1 MVKALIL
8 DLDGT
13 LVDSHKA
20 HIKSYKEVF
29 NKKALNEFD
38 VKKLKSLFGKV
49 AEDIISELFPSLSE
63 KEVDELVLGK
73 REAFLK
79 AIDKVVKVPCV
90 DKFLRRAFNDYSLAV
105 ATSSSNLEM
114 NALVD
119 RFGWSDYFKVLMS
132 GYDVSRPKPAPDLLL
147 MVIKELGLKKDD
159 CVFIGDSI
167 YDALSA
173 RSAGVSFI
181 GVRTGS
187 YSKKDFD
194 EQGFKSFKDLCELL
208 SFKVLF

>member
-29 NKKALNEFD
+29 NKKALSDFD
-38 VKKLKSLFGKV
+38 VNKLKSLFGKV
-49 AEDIISELFPSLSE
+49 AEDIISDLFPGLSDE
-63 KEVDELVLGK
+63 EVDELVLGK
-73 REAFLK
+73 RKAFLK
-79 AIDKVVKVPCV
+79 ALGKVVKVPCV
-90 DKFLRRAFNDYSLAV
+90 DKFLKKAFDDYLLAV

-119 RFGWSDYFKVLMS
+119 RFGWRDYFKVLMS
-132 GYDVSRPKPAPDLLL
+132 GYDVPKPKPAPDLLL
-147 MVIKELGLKKDD
+147 AVIKELGVNKDD

-194 EQGFKSFKDLCELL
+194 EQGFKSFKDLCELF
-208 SFKVLF
+208 SSKVFF